1 MLQNPAFSLRKEE
14 KRPLSRFAPATKFLN
29 LGKRETTLSFSRT
42 SPPPFFLSW
51 MNIPFVVVHKNDWL
65 NPSIPKI
72 DPNLLICLPYPPKD
86 SKSDLP
92 LFSSI
97 CPFPKMV
104 NNCKYGKYNHIQY
117 IYIYILH
124 IFIYGTIWDHISA
137 YTHFSMISQQYAHL
151 TKPPPGLRCSIPK
164 ANGRSASSSSKGRA
178 LRAGCPA
185 VRSKPCRP

>member
-117 IYIYILH
+117 IYIHITYI
-124 IFIYGTIWDHISA
+124 YIWDYLGPYISIYPFFHDLPA
-137 YTHFSMISQQYAHL
+137 ICPSHQAAPRT
-151 TKPPPGLRCSIPK
+151 
-164 ANGRSASSSSKGRA
+164 A
-178 LRAGCPA
+178 L
-185 VRSKPCRP
+185 

>member
-1 MLQNPAFSLRKEE
+1 
-14 KRPLSRFAPATKFLN
+14 
-29 LGKRETTLSFSRT
+29 
-42 SPPPFFLSW
+42 

-137 YTHFSMISQQYAHL
+137 YTHFAMISQQYAHL

-185 VRSKPCRP
+185 VRSKPCRPWWWGMRALGMGTFMEILGGGGFFGLQAICDFGHVLVGISNFL